1 MELYLLLVVDDAEFL
16 YRIVSLLKCVCLFIE
31 ISRLFSSLIMKY
43 RTRKAI
49 DSVVNLIF
57 LGLVI
62 LLAFR
67 LRREVHRVNVRYLS
81 RIDNILDYQLQKTC
95 S

>member
-16 YRIVSLLKCVCLFIE
+16 YCIVSLLKCVCLFIE

-57 LGLVI
+57 LPTKARGSSCQCTLFI
-62 LLAFR
+62 S
-67 LRREVHRVNVRYLS
+67 Y
-81 RIDNILDYQLQKTC
+81 
-95 S
+95 

>member
-16 YRIVSLLKCVCLFIE
+16 YCIVSLLKCVCLFIE

-81 RIDNILDYQLQKTC
+81 CIDNILDYQLQKTC